1 MIISEQKPL
10 EEIRKMVADYD
21 KILILGCGTCA
32 TVCFAG
38 GEREVAILA
47 SALRMAVKIDG
58 KEKVFHEHTVKRQCE
73 WEFID
78 EISEKLKE
86 VDAVLPLSC
95 GIGVQAIAERFP
107 NCRVLPGVNT
117 CFLGLTEEAGIWSE
131 RCVACGNCLVHETG
145 GICPIAR
152 CAKSLSNGP
161 CGGSVGGK
169 CEISPDVSCAWQLI
183 IDHLVALGQL
193 DRLEEIQPPRD
204 WSSSHS
210 GGPRKIV
217 YPFQEGNQ
225 AEVER

>member
-58 KEKVFHEHTVKRQCE
+58 KEKVFHENTVKRQCE

>member
-47 SALRMAVKIDG
+47 SALRMAAKIDG

-78 EISEKLKE
+78 EIGEKIKE
-86 VDAVLPLSC
+86 VDAVISLSC
-95 GIGVQAIAERFP
+95 GIGVQAVAERFP

-161 CGGSVGGK
+161 CGGSSGGK
-169 CEISPDVSCAWQLI
+169 CEISPDVPCAWQLI
-183 IDHLVALGQL
+183 IDRLVALGQL

-204 WSSSHS
+204 WSTSHS